1 MIRPRPN
8 EMTAR
13 RALVGV
19 ALLLILIPLLP
30 PRFTRW
36 AAGFGQVTRL
46 LIAPVSHPVEAV
58 AGWLSVRAGEP
69 PKPELVE
76 QLEAEREKYEL
87 LYRQEVAQT
96 QRLRRRIEDLQE
108 GIKLGR
114 DPSMR
119 LVTATVIGRSSD
131 LSSQLLEVRAGT
143 SKGVTLNTTA
153 TVHGAQLVG
162 QVVRAGPL
170 TSWVQPITDPEARP
184 LQGRVILPDPQR
196 ILRCNLAPMGDG
208 TLAGRLSFLL
218 DEATQEPVIPE
229 VGATVRL
236 DDDLWPA
243 NAQMLVIGTIERVA
257 PFENE
262 PSRWRVVVRPR
273 LPLDQIRG
281 EITLRVT
288 TDPEA
293 DAGTGTAEGA
303 EGGAS

>member
-8 EMTAR
+8 EQTAR

-19 ALLLILIPLLP
+19 ALLLLLIPLLP

-46 LIAPVSHPVEAV
+46 LIAPVSHPVDAV

-69 PKPELVE
+69 PEPEIIE
-76 QLEAEREKYEL
+76 QLKAERDRFEL
-87 LYRQEVAQT
+87 LYLQEVSAAQK
-96 QRLRRRIEDLQE
+96 LRQRIEDLQE
-108 GIKLGR
+108 GIKLGE

-143 SKGVTLNTTA
+143 SKGVTQNTTA

-162 QVVRAGPL
+162 QVVRASPL
-170 TSWVQPITDPEARP
+170 TSWVIPITDPKARP

-196 ILRCNLAPMGDG
+196 ILRCNLAPVGDG

-218 DEATQEPVIPE
+218 DEATQAPVVPE
-229 VGATVRL
+229 IGMAVRL

-243 NAQMLVIGTIERVA
+243 NAQMLLIGTVEEVA
-257 PFENE
+257 PYEKE

-281 EITLRVT
+281 EVTLRVT
-288 TDPEA
+288 TDPALETHQA
-293 DAGTGTAEGA
+293 VAP
-303 EGGAS
+303 EGGGG